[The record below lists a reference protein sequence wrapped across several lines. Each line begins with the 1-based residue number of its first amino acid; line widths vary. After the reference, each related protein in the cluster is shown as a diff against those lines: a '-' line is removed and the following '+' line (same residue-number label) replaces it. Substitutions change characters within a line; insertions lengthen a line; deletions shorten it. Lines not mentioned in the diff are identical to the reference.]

1 MAYAVSSRRD
11 EVFSCQRRMVARRN
25 TKRYRELHCGFMA
38 MPPLTADRKAR
49 VSESV
54 KTKLKYGVALYCT
67 VKYTPH
73 RS

>member
-11 EVFSCQRRMVARRN
+11 EVFSCQRHMVARRN
-25 TKRYRELHCGFMA
+25 TKRYRELHCGLMLV
-38 MPPLTADRKAR
+38 PTLTADRKAC

-54 KTKLKYGVALYCT
+54 KAKLKYGVALYCT
-67 VKYTPH
+67 VTYTLH